1 METTNDKKS
10 VYELVQSG
18 EFAEGYAYTG
28 EAENDYTIAISMT
41 GLTFLGLIKLERL
54 VAEEIAE
61 TNTKDA
67 SIGLHQEHIN
77 ELTKVLEAIQRAKR
91 A

>member
-1 METTNDKKS
+1 LETTTKKS

-28 EAENDYTIAISMT
+28 EAENDYTIALSMT

-54 VAEEIAE
+54 VEEEIAR
-61 TNTKDA
+61 TNTEDA
-67 SIGLHQEHIN
+67 TIGLHQQHIN
-77 ELTKVLEAIQRAKR
+77 ELTKVLEAIQRARK